1 MSTTQAAASNPF
13 VLMVN
18 PEVVFAA
25 IENSDRLA
33 RLASRICRPLDKPA
47 PVLADGE
54 AAAAADDAIDAAA
67 EQAPES
73 DASLDVDQA
82 AFDVD
87 QAA

>member
-47 PVLADGE
+47 PVLAGQARQSVGIFDGGKHH
-54 AAAAADDAIDAAA
+54 
-67 EQAPES
+67 
-73 DASLDVDQA
+73 LRVDHQHER
-82 AFDVD
+82 VRGGGLGGCHVGTP
-87 QAA
+87 